1 VNQTT
6 NDRCVHV
13 RITGRV
19 QGVGFRA
26 WMRGQANA
34 RNLSGWVRNLPDGAV
49 EAVICGPPDAVDEMI
64 EACKDGPRWA
74 NVAAV
79 EVSDEAQDA
88 GGAFTIVNER

>member
-1 VNQTT
+1 MSGQ
-6 NDRCVHV
+6 RCVRV
-13 RITGRV
+13 SITGRV

-26 WMRGQANA
+26 WMVRQASA

-64 EACKDGPRWA
+64 EACKEGPNWA

-79 EVSDEAQDA
+79 EVSDETQ
-88 GGAFTIVNER
+88 GVRGAFTILKER